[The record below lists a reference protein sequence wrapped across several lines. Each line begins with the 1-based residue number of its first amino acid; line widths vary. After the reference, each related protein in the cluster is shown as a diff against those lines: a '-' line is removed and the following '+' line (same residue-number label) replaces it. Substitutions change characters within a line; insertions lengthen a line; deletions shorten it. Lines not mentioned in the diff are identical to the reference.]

1 MPWKVKRKLGSSIP
15 EQSLE
20 DKKLSFASVALA
32 IRFNRKVLVAK
43 DYETEYG
50 FLKNSSPVVPII
62 IDFPKMDA
70 SWHFEVVYFSS
81 FQVPHSKKIFIKRS
95 YPVISSTEFVLLE
108 LVLPQRTNRR
118 LALPSA
124 LDHKQTTMQ
133 RLTVLCFPFDS
144 WFRHFNSQCR
154 EYHPDSC
161 PLLAKRT

>member
-1 MPWKVKRKLGSSIP
+1 M
-15 EQSLE
+15 E
-20 DKKLSFASVALA
+20 FASVALA
-32 IRFNRKVLVAK
+32 IRFNRKVHVAK
-43 DYETEYG
+43 DDETAYG

-108 LVLPQRTNRR
+108 LVLPQRTNSR

-124 LDHKQTTMQ
+124 LDHKQTRMQ
-133 RLTVLCFPFDS
+133 RLTVICFPFD
-144 WFRHFNSQCR
+144 N
-154 EYHPDSC
+154 
-161 PLLAKRT
+161 